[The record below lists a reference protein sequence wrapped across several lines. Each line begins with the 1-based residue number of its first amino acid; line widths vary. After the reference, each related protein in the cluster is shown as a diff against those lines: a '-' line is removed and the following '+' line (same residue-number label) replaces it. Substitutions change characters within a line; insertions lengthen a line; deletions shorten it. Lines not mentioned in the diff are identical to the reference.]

1 MDDEIEFEIQI
12 ITNTSIQTLISST
25 KLNKIIDGTKS
36 MNQADPIYI
45 NIAVIIIIIV
55 FLIFFTGMIFLV
67 KKTFLNHK
75 KNHNSNNE
83 ITMVILE
90 ATTKNAEATLRL
102 SEAAYANAQ
111 SSLNIS
117 NFIQCRS
124 NDQIINKLKL
134 KKTYQSLAQIDEI
147 DSSYKDIRKVH
158 SFLSLNE
165 TMI

>member
-1 MDDEIEFEIQI
+1 
-12 ITNTSIQTLISST
+12 
-25 KLNKIIDGTKS
+25 
-36 MNQADPIYI
+36 
-45 NIAVIIIIIV
+45 
-55 FLIFFTGMIFLV
+55 
-67 KKTFLNHK
+67 
-75 KNHNSNNE
+75 
-83 ITMVILE
+83 MVILE

-147 DSSYKDIRKVH
+147 DSSYKDIRRVH